1 MSRSGGERDLGRA
14 IPVRAGRQ
22 TGDDVDVSV
31 DYPRRVAM
39 VSLHTSPLATP
50 GVGDAGGLNVYVAE
64 VASRLAERGLHVD
77 VFTRDDGSAAAPV
90 VEVAEHLRVL
100 HVPAGPRA
108 PVAKEDL
115 PDLVPAFAT
124 ELERVASAYDLV
136 HSHYW
141 LSGMV
146 GLALRRSHRLPLVH
160 TMHTMAR
167 VKNGARPAAGPAEPD
182 LRALGES
189 QVVTGSE
196 TLTANTADEADDLV
210 RAYGARP
217 EQVKVVPPGV
227 DLHTFHPCDQA
238 QSRTLLGVP
247 QDAQVV
253 LFVGR
258 IQPLKAPDVLI
269 RAVARLV
276 QREPRRRA
284 GLRLKVIGSA
294 SGPLGGWADTL
305 APLAEHLGIAG
316 IVEFLP
322 HAERSE
328 LFRHYCASDVV
339 GVPSY
344 SESFGLVA
352 LEAQACGRP
361 VLATD
366 VGGLRHAVRD
376 GHTGRLVD
384 GHDEDDWA
392 DALAQLLD
400 HPAELARLGANAAA
414 HASRFSWSTTAA
426 ATLEAYG
433 DALRLARRRSF
444 ITGAWFERGR

>member
-1 MSRSGGERDLGRA
+1 M
-14 IPVRAGRQ
+14 
-22 TGDDVDVSV
+22 DVSV

-39 VSLHTSPLATP
+39 VSLHTSPLAVP
-50 GVGDAGGLNVYVAE
+50 GVGDAGGLNVYVSE
-64 VASRLAERGLHVD
+64 VARRLSERGLHVD
-77 VFTRDDGSAAAPV
+77 VFTRDDGSAPSEV
-90 VEVAEHLRVL
+90 VELGDNLRIL

-115 PDLVPAFAT
+115 PDLVPEFSDA
-124 ELERVASAYDLV
+124 LESVASAYDLV

-146 GLALRRSHRLPLVH
+146 GLMLRRSHGLPLVH
-160 TMHTMAR
+160 TMHTMAK
-167 VKNGARPAAGPAEPD
+167 VKNGSRPKGGVTEPD

-189 QVVTGSE
+189 QVVSGAE
-196 TLTANTADEADDLV
+196 VLTANTEDEAADLV

-217 EQVKVVPPGV
+217 GQIAVVPPGV
-227 DLHTFHPCDQA
+227 DLHTFHPCDQQ
-238 QSRTLLGVP
+238 QSRDLLGVG

-276 QREPRRRA
+276 EREPARRET
-284 GLRLKVIGSA
+284 LRLIVIGSA
-294 SGPLGGWADTL
+294 SGPDAGWSDTL
-305 APLAEHLGIAG
+305 APLAAELGVG
-316 IVEFLP
+316 DVVEFRP

-328 LFRHYCASDVV
+328 LFRYYCASDVV

-361 VLATD
+361 VVATD

-376 GHTGRLVD
+376 GHTGRLVA
-384 GHDEDDWA
+384 GHDADDWA
-392 DALAQLLD
+392 DMLAEVLD
-400 HPAELARLGANAAA
+400 HPAERARLGANAAA

-433 DALRLARRRSF
+433 DALRAARRRSF

>member
-1 MSRSGGERDLGRA
+1 M
-14 IPVRAGRQ
+14 
-22 TGDDVDVSV
+22 DVSV

-64 VASRLAERGLHVD
+64 VARRLAERGLHVD
-77 VFTRDDGSAAAPV
+77 VFTRDDGTAPAEV
-90 VEVAEHLRVL
+90 VEVDDNLRVL
-100 HVPAGPRA
+100 HVPAGPRG

-115 PDLVPAFAT
+115 PDLVPEFSDR
-124 ELERVASAYDLV
+124 LESVASAYDLV

-146 GLALRRSHRLPLVH
+146 GLALRRSHGLPLVH

-167 VKNGARPAAGPAEPD
+167 VKNGSRPSGGVTEPD

-189 QVVTGSE
+189 QVVSGAE
-196 TLTANTADEADDLV
+196 VLTANTEDEAADLV

-217 EQVKVVPPGV
+217 DQVSVVPPGV
-227 DLHTFHPCDQA
+227 DLHTFHPCDQ
-238 QSRTLLGVP
+238 QESRELLGVA

-269 RAVARLV
+269 RAVARLLE
-276 QREPRRRA
+276 REPARRRH
-284 GLRLKVIGSA
+284 LRLIVIGSA
-294 SGPLGGWADTL
+294 SGPDAGWSGTL
-305 APLAEHLGIAG
+305 APLAEQLGVG
-316 IVEFLP
+316 DVVEFRP

-328 LFRHYCASDVV
+328 LFRYYCVSDVV

-361 VLATD
+361 VVATD

-376 GHTGRLVD
+376 SHTGRLVD
-384 GHDEDDWA
+384 GHDPDDWA
-392 DALAQLLD
+392 DMLAEVLD
-400 HPAELARLGANAAA
+400 HPAERVRLGANAAA

-433 DALRLARRRSF
+433 DALRVARRRSF